1 MKHTNIPTLLIT
13 SHLIFEQIGIINYFY
28 LVVKKVYRILNIMQ
42 SKLHL
47 FNVEI
52 LGRQSYQLQIRT
64 LFFPSLRIVLLLIL
78 YFGSSSE
85 WTTQS
90 LKTSWI
96 LVSCF
101 WIYGVCLSYF
111 SLMHAVLW
119 GILKYIYQDENVSFF
134 Y

>member
-1 MKHTNIPTLLIT
+1 MKHTNIPALLIT
-13 SHLIFEQIGIINYFY
+13 SHLIFEQIGIIIYFY

-85 WTTQS
+85 
-90 LKTSWI
+90 
-96 LVSCF
+96 
-101 WIYGVCLSYF
+101 
-111 SLMHAVLW
+111 
-119 GILKYIYQDENVSFF
+119 
-134 Y
+134 

>member
-13 SHLIFEQIGIINYFY
+13 SHLIFEQIGIIIYFY

-64 LFFPSLRIVLLLIL
+64 LFSL
-78 YFGSSSE
+78 
-85 WTTQS
+85 
-90 LKTSWI
+90 
-96 LVSCF
+96 
-101 WIYGVCLSYF
+101 LS
-111 SLMHAVLW
+111 
-119 GILKYIYQDENVSFF
+119 G
-134 Y
+134 